1 MFYQIHYNIKNFKI
15 NKLYKLQP
23 KRVNF
28 LPDFFSPTFSVQ
40 RFKNV
45 YFLLKIGF
53 FSTLNVVLYLH
64 KIHNMIGV
72 DFMPH
77 IECVKNNGKP
87 YLRLAESRYVKD
99 MDRQKKFVLK
109 NLVPLS
115 KFDDGKP
122 DFLKRF
128 REKFKNGEIDFDGIT
143 YYSNLP
149 TKRSFEINNE
159 MNYIELKNIGFLFL
173 QSIYNSLGIT
183 EFLNRI
189 KSNSK
194 IEYDL
199 NGLTK
204 LLVFERILDPQSK
217 KKTFENK
224 NKFLFSIVDSNDI
237 NQIYRALDVLS
248 KNSKK
253 IQNRIN
259 TKIKNSSIG
268 RNTSLT
274 YYDVTNYFFEAMY
287 GDEDI
292 YELDENNEIVKDE
305 NGEPIIA
312 RKGFRKKGVSKENS
326 KGPIIQMGLF
336 IDNNGIPVS
345 HKLFPGNTQDKSTFK
360 DVLENDVD
368 EMNLGKIITVADN
381 GMNTQE
387 NKYLIVEKGNGY
399 IVSKSVK
406 KSWKSQRDWALEDK
420 DYTYIKN
427 DSDEVVFKYKSR
439 INEITLIYTNNDG
452 TKSEKIIKE
461 KEIIYWSKK
470 HYEKELNQNKKFIEY
485 LESCKENP
493 DKLKDKQRKSQEY
506 IKVLDIDKKTGEVI
520 KTDKL
525 IVFLDE
531 KLEKYKETLGYYSI
545 VTSEINEDDKEIINR
560 HHGLSRI
567 EDSFRIIKSDLEGRP
582 IYVWTEEHIKAHF
595 LICFIALTII
605 RIIQYKILKYENK
618 STLNVDGWEQGITA
632 DKIKQALNNFKA
644 CSDKNGTCLISTPDI
659 QIEKIIK
666 SLGIEMPNLT
676 TIDKID
682 KFKNQL
688 NKDIFM

>member
-1 MFYQIHYNIKNFKI
+1 
-15 NKLYKLQP
+15 
-23 KRVNF
+23 
-28 LPDFFSPTFSVQ
+28 
-40 RFKNV
+40 
-45 YFLLKIGF
+45 
-53 FSTLNVVLYLH
+53 
-64 KIHNMIGV
+64 
-72 DFMPH
+72 MPH

-99 MDRQKKFVLK
+99 IGRQKKFVLK
-109 NLVPLS
+109 NLGPLS

-149 TKRSFEINNE
+149 IKRTFEIDNE

-189 KSNSK
+189 KSDSK

-224 NKFLFSIVDSNDI
+224 DKFLFPIADSNDI
-237 NQIYRALDVLS
+237 NQIYRTLDVLS

-253 IQNRIN
+253 IQNRMN

-274 YYDVTNYFFEAMY
+274 YYDVTNYFFETMY

-292 YELDENNEIVKDE
+292 YELDENNEIIKDE

-312 RKGFRKKGVSKENS
+312 KKGFRKKGVSKENS
-326 KGPIIQMGLF
+326 KGPIVQMGLF

-345 HKLFPGNTQDKSTFK
+345 HKLFPGNTQDKTTFK
-360 DVLENDVD
+360 NVLENDVD
-368 EMNLGKIITVADN
+368 EMTLGRIVVVADN

-427 DSDEVVFKYKSR
+427 NSNEVVFKYKSR
-439 INEITLIYTNNDG
+439 INEITLTYKNDDG
-452 TKSEKIIKE
+452 TKSKKIIKE

-470 HYEKELNQNKKFIEY
+470 HYEKELHQNKKFIEY

-506 IKVLDIDKKTGEVI
+506 IKVLDVDKETGEVI

-545 VTSEINEDDKEIINR
+545 VTSEIEEDNKEIINR
-560 HHGLSRI
+560 YHGLSRI

-659 QIEKIIK
+659 QIEKIVK
-666 SLGIEMPNLT
+666 SLRIEMPDLT